1 MAWQAFFP
9 GKSPF
14 FALGAAA
21 GARETIYQAACLGL
35 RKKKADSE
43 HIRGLFMPG
52 SHYRPN
58 HIEEPG
64 SPECSSSWGTS
75 AVIQELDRLA
85 DRFGCRLGLNRREF
99 LKSQMGLAASFL
111 VLNAVFGDFFSVDP
125 DEASEPGAGDQR
137 IEPLSRQFI
146 FDVQVHYVHDNY
158 PSPGGL
164 LPLWRA
170 ADRWSSAAGQ
180 EQYTIRDLQ
189 FESFYRQIFQ
199 DSQTSVALLSNAPN
213 DDTQAWFLSADN
225 VYAVLGAVFAATC
238 SSTPELCAGILG
250 RLIQGMGEDRVCWG
264 TDSVWFGSPQWQI
277 EALRRFEIPQKLRR
291 EHGYAPLGPAD
302 GRVKRKILGE
312 KSARL
317 CGLDPKEYVT

>member
-1 MAWQAFFP
+1 
-9 GKSPF
+9 
-14 FALGAAA
+14 
-21 GARETIYQAACLGL
+21 
-35 RKKKADSE
+35 
-43 HIRGLFMPG
+43 MPG

-125 DEASEPGAGDQR
+125 DEASEPGAADQR
-137 IEPLSRQFI
+137 IEQLSRQFI
-146 FDVQVHYVHDNY
+146 FDVQVHYVHDND

-199 DSQTSVALLSNAPN
+199 YSQTRSPC
-213 DDTQAWFLSADN
+213 SAMLPTMTRR
-225 VYAVLGAVFAATC
+225 LG
-238 SSTPELCAGILG
+238 S
-250 RLIQGMGEDRVCWG
+250 
-264 TDSVWFGSPQWQI
+264 
-277 EALRRFEIPQKLRR
+277 
-291 EHGYAPLGPAD
+291 
-302 GRVKRKILGE
+302 
-312 KSARL
+312 
-317 CGLDPKEYVT
+317 